1 MYKKNDFFFGHYLYL
16 STPIFKFMTNSK
28 KIMLKLNII
37 NKWTLELQEPNA
49 EVLWT
54 ERLSF
59 ILQMSRC
66 SFSIVIRQV
75 QATLDEAQIETDLDW
90 A

>member
-1 MYKKNDFFFGHYLYL
+1 MYL
-16 STPIFKFMTNSK
+16 STPLFKFIANSK

-37 NKWTLELQEPNA
+37 NKWTHAVFISPKTMELQEPNA

>member
-1 MYKKNDFFFGHYLYL
+1 MYKKMIIFFGHYLYL
-16 STPIFKFMTNSK
+16 STPLFKFIANSK

-37 NKWTLELQEPNA
+37 NKWTHAVFISPKTMELQ
-49 EVLWT
+49 

-75 QATLDEAQIETDLDW
+75 QATLDEAQIETDLD
-90 A
+90 